1 MQLVQLIQSNP
12 LVLLSIVCMLGLI
25 IGSFLNVVIH
35 RLPIM
40 LEKTWRSQCEEF
52 LQPKQLAKT
61 PDDKESI
68 DSAPYNLV
76 VPRSSCPSCQ
86 HMITALENIPVIS
99 YLILKGKC
107 SACGTH
113 ISIRYPIVEVITA
126 FLSIIVA
133 LHFGPT
139 WQTVAALFFTWA
151 LIALTF
157 IDFDHQLLPD
167 NITLPFVWLGMLIAQ
182 FGLFTDLNASVI
194 GAIAGY
200 MALWLVYWLFKLI
213 TGKEGMGFGDFKLL
227 ALLGAWL
234 GWQLLP
240 VIILLS
246 SMVGAI
252 VGISLIV
259 FRGRNRNVPI
269 PFGPY
274 LAAAGWIAMLWGQDL
289 SNAYLEF
296 SGINSTLN

>member
-1 MQLVQLIQSNP
+1 
-12 LVLLSIVCMLGLI
+12 MLGLI
-25 IGSFLNVVIH
+25 VGSFLNVVIH

-40 LEKTWRSQCEEF
+40 LEKTWHAQCEAF
-52 LQPKQLAKT
+52 LKT
-61 PDDKESI
+61 EPSAETQTDKKSSE
-68 DSAPYNLV
+68 SAPYNLV
-76 VPRSSCPSCQ
+76 VPRSRCPSCG
-86 HMITALENIPVIS
+86 HMITAMENIPVIS
-99 YLILKGKC
+99 YLLLKGKC
-107 SACGTH
+107 SACGV
-113 ISIRYPIVEVITA
+113 SIPVRYPTVEVSTA
-126 FLSIIVA
+126 ILSAIVA
-133 LHFGPT
+133 LQFGPS
-139 WQTVAALFFTWA
+139 WQTVAGLFFTWA
-151 LIALTF
+151 LIALTV

-167 NITLPFVWLGMLIAQ
+167 NITLPFVWMGLFVAQ
-182 FGLFTDLNASVI
+182 FGLFVDLNASVI

-200 MALWLVYWLFKLI
+200 LALWLVYWGFKLL

-289 SNAYLEF
+289 TDAYLVF
-296 SGINSTLN
+296 SGINSPMH